1 MQNKLVKK
9 LSFIILSQQREAIY
23 VMKTEQFTEK
33 LGNNF
38 HFKTVISLLFC
49 KNLINVPNK
58 PP

>member
-9 LSFIILSQQREAIY
+9 LSFIILSQQCEAIY

-38 HFKTVISLLFC
+38 HFKTVINLLFC
-49 KNLINVPNK
+49 ENLINVPNK